1 MLFVFNKLD
10 RTGNG
15 TITLDDVRFNFN
27 PRGHPDIAAGKKTE
41 DEVLGDFL
49 DTFE

>member
-1 MLFVFNKLD
+1 ML
-10 RTGNG
+10 
-15 TITLDDVRFNFN
+15 DVILLKFSYIFLVNFN
-27 PRGHPDIAAGKKTE
+27 PRGHPDVANKIKTE